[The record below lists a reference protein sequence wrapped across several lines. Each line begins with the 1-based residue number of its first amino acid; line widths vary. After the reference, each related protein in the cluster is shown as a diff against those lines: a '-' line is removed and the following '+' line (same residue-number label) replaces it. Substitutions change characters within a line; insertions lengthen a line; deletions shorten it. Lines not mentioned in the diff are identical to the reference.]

1 MSALPS
7 LNPARSTLP
16 PLHPHGFRMPAAVGG
31 IVRGLLIG
39 LLAVAIFGPLLN
51 MRIWTVTEA
60 WYFPAK
66 LPVRWGFAFWNKV
79 FRPEAGAM
87 QALWTSL
94 VIAVLTVMLS
104 LAVAIP
110 AGYALS
116 KRDLP
121 MRSLFL
127 LFFLLPQAFPT
138 IAVHLNIARIFYGLG
153 LTGTIA
159 GVMLVHAIQ
168 GLVFAVWIASAT
180 FAAIGS
186 EQVEAARNLGASP
199 LRAFFTVSLPLA
211 APGLM
216 ASAIFVFLI
225 SLDEF
230 SGTFFVGVPNVRT
243 LPLTMLNAA
252 LEGNYQIAS
261 ITALLLL
268 VPSVLFMLFVERFLK
283 ADVLSGVGK

>member
-1 MSALPS
+1 M
-7 LNPARSTLP
+7 STLTLNTWRAP
-16 PLHPHGFRMPAAVGG
+16 DWLGALL
-31 IVRGLLIG
+31 RGLLIG

-51 MRIWTVTEA
+51 MLMWTVTEA

-66 LPVRWGFAFWNKV
+66 LPVRWGFAFWGKV

-87 QALWTSL
+87 IALGNSL
-94 VIAVLTVMLS
+94 LIAVLTVLLS

-121 MRSLFL
+121 LRSLFL

-138 IAVHLNIARIFYGLG
+138 VAVHMNIARIFYGLG
-153 LTGTIA
+153 LTGTIP

-168 GLVFAVWIASAT
+168 GLVFAVWIASAS
-180 FAAIGS
+180 FAAIGT

-199 LRAFFTVSLPLA
+199 LRAFMTVSLPLA

-230 SGTFFVGVPNVRT
+230 SGTFFVGVPEVRT

-268 VPSVLFMLFVERFLK
+268 IPSVLFMLFVERFLK

>member
-1 MSALPS
+1 M
-7 LNPARSTLP
+7 STLTLNTWRAP
-16 PLHPHGFRMPAAVGG
+16 DWLGALL
-31 IVRGLLIG
+31 RGLLIG

-51 MRIWTVTEA
+51 MLIWTVTEA

-66 LPVRWGFAFWNKV
+66 LPVRWGFAFWSKV

-87 QALWTSL
+87 IALGNSL
-94 VIAVLTVMLS
+94 LIAVLTVLLS

-121 MRSLFL
+121 LRSLFL

-138 IAVHLNIARIFYGLG
+138 VAVHMNIARIFYGLG
-153 LTGTIA
+153 LTGTIP

-168 GLVFAVWIASAT
+168 GLVFAVWIASAS
-180 FAAIGS
+180 FAAIGT

-199 LRAFFTVSLPLA
+199 LRAFMTVSLPLA

-230 SGTFFVGVPNVRT
+230 SGTFFVGVPEVRT

-268 VPSVLFMLFVERFLK
+268 IPSVLFMLFVERFLK

>member
-1 MSALPS
+1 MSTVMHSPSVAAPRVLALKR
-7 LNPARSTLP
+7 LNIP
-16 PLHPHGFRMPAAVGG
+16 PFVGV
-31 IVRGLLIG
+31 IVRALLIG

-51 MRIWTVTEA
+51 MLIWTVTEA

-66 LPVRWGFAFWNKV
+66 LPIRWGFAFWHKV

-87 QALWTSL
+87 TALWTSL
-94 VIAVLTVMLS
+94 VIAVLTVLLS

-138 IAVHLNIARIFYGLG
+138 VAVHLNIARIFYGLG
-153 LTGTIA
+153 LTGTIP

-168 GLVFAVWIASAT
+168 GLVFAVWIASAS
-180 FAAIGS
+180 FAAIGD

-199 LRAFFTVSLPLA
+199 LRAFMTVSLPLA

-252 LEGNYQIAS
+252 MEGNYQIAS

>member
-1 MSALPS
+1 MSLSA
-7 LNPARSTLP
+7 TLP
-16 PLHPHGFRMPAAVGG
+16 PLHPHAFRLPSAVGG
-31 IVRGLLIG
+31 IFRGLLIG

-51 MRIWTVTEA
+51 MLIWTVAEA

-66 LPVRWGFAFWNKV
+66 LPVRWGFAFWTKV

-87 QALWTSL
+87 QALTTSL
-94 VIAVLTVMLS
+94 VIAVLTVLLS

-121 MRSLFL
+121 LRSLFL

-153 LTGTIA
+153 LTGTIP

-180 FAAIGS
+180 FAAIGT

>member
-1 MSALPS
+1 M
-7 LNPARSTLP
+7 TLTDWRIP
-16 PLHPHGFRMPAAVGG
+16 GFVGSM
-31 IVRGLLIG
+31 VSSVLIA
-39 LLAVAIFGPLLN
+39 LLALAIFGPLLN
-51 MRIWTVTEA
+51 MLIWTVTEA

-66 LPVRWGFAFWNKV
+66 LPVRWGFAFWDKV
-79 FRPEAGAM
+79 FRPEARAM
-87 QALWTSL
+87 QALGTSL
-94 VIAVLTVMLS
+94 LIAVLTVALS
-104 LAVAIP
+104 LLVAIP

-116 KRDLP
+116 KRTLP

-138 IAVHLNIARIFYGLG
+138 VAVHMNIARIFYSLG
-153 LTGTIA
+153 LTGTIT

-168 GLVFAVWIASAT
+168 GLVFAVWIASAS
-180 FAAIGS
+180 FAAIGP
-186 EQVEAARNLGASP
+186 EQVEAARNMGASP
-199 LRAFFTVSLPLA
+199 LRAFMTISLPLA

-230 SGTFFVGVPNVRT
+230 SGTFFVGVPNVQT

-252 LEGNYQIAS
+252 MEGNYQIAS

-268 VPSVLFMLFVERFLK
+268 VPSVLFMLFVEKFLK
-283 ADVLSGVGK
+283 ADVLASVGK

>member
-1 MSALPS
+1 MTLTHFRF
-7 LNPARSTLP
+7 PAFLGTL
-16 PLHPHGFRMPAAVGG
+16 L
-31 IVRGLLIG
+31 RGLLIG
-39 LLAVAIFGPLLN
+39 LLAVAIFGPILN
-51 MRIWTVTEA
+51 MLIWTVTEA
-60 WYFPAK
+60 WYYPAK
-66 LPVRWGFAFWNKV
+66 LPVRWGFAFWDKV

-87 QALWTSL
+87 RALSTSL
-94 VIAVLTVMLS
+94 VIALLTVVLS

-116 KRDLP
+116 KRHLP
-121 MRSLFL
+121 LRSLFL

-138 IAVHLNIARIFYGLG
+138 VAVHLNIARMFYGLG
-153 LTGTIA
+153 LTGTIW

-168 GLVFAVWIASAT
+168 GLVLAIWIASAA
-180 FAAIGS
+180 FAAIGQ

-199 LRAFFTVSLPLA
+199 LRAFLTVSLPLA

-230 SGTFFVGVPNVRT
+230 SGTFFVGVPNIQT

-252 LEGNYQIAS
+252 MEGNYQIAS

-268 VPSVLFMLFVERFLK
+268 IPSTLFMLFVERFLK
-283 ADVLSGVGK
+283 ADVLASVGK

>member
-1 MSALPS
+1 M
-7 LNPARSTLP
+7 STLTLNTWRAP
-16 PLHPHGFRMPAAVGG
+16 DWLGALL
-31 IVRGLLIG
+31 RGLLIG

-51 MRIWTVTEA
+51 MLIWTVTEA

-66 LPVRWGFAFWNKV
+66 LPVRWGFAFWGKV

-87 QALWTSL
+87 IALGNSL
-94 VIAVLTVMLS
+94 LIAVLTVLLS

-121 MRSLFL
+121 LRSLFL

-138 IAVHLNIARIFYGLG
+138 VAVHMNIARIFYGLG
-153 LTGTIA
+153 LTGTIP

-168 GLVFAVWIASAT
+168 GLVFAVWIASAS
-180 FAAIGS
+180 FAAIGT

-199 LRAFFTVSLPLA
+199 LRAFMTVSLPLA

-230 SGTFFVGVPNVRT
+230 SGTFFVGVPEVRT

-268 VPSVLFMLFVERFLK
+268 IPSVLFMLFVERFLK

>member
-1 MSALPS
+1 MTLTHWRIPGFLGSALS
-7 LNPARSTLP
+7 A
-16 PLHPHGFRMPAAVGG
+16 
-31 IVRGLLIG
+31 LLIG
-39 LLAVAIFGPLLN
+39 LLALAIFGPLLN
-51 MRIWTVTEA
+51 MLIWTVTEA

-66 LPVRWGFAFWNKV
+66 LPVRWGFAFWDKV
-79 FRPEAGAM
+79 FRTEARAM
-87 QALWTSL
+87 QALGTSL
-94 VIAVLTVMLS
+94 LIAVMTVALS

-138 IAVHLNIARIFYGLG
+138 VAVHMNIARIFYGYG
-153 LTGTIA
+153 LTGTMG

-168 GLVFAVWIASAT
+168 GLVFAVWIASAS
-180 FAAIGS
+180 FAAIGP
-186 EQVEAARNLGASP
+186 EQVEAARNMGASP
-199 LRAFFTVSLPLA
+199 LRAFMTVSLPLA

-230 SGTFFVGVPNVRT
+230 SGTFFVGVPDVQT

-252 LEGNYQIAS
+252 MEGNYQIAS

-268 VPSVLFMLFVERFLK
+268 IPSVMFMLFVEKFLK
-283 ADVLSGVGK
+283 ADVLASVGK

>member
-1 MSALPS
+1 MRSMKLPS
-7 LNPARSTLP
+7 
-16 PLHPHGFRMPAAVGG
+16 FRTPDWVGG
-31 IVRGLLIG
+31 ALRGLLIG

-51 MRIWTVTEA
+51 MLIWTVTEA

-66 LPVRWGFAFWNKV
+66 LPVRWGFAYWSKV
-79 FRPEAGAM
+79 FKPEAGAM
-87 QALWTSL
+87 VALWTSL
-94 VIAVLTVMLS
+94 VIAVLTVFLS

-138 IAVHLNIARIFYGLG
+138 VAVHMNIARIFYELG
-153 LTGTIA
+153 LTGTIT

-168 GLVFAVWIASAT
+168 GLVFAVWIASAS
-180 FAAIGS
+180 FAAVGT

-199 LRAFFTVSLPLA
+199 LRAFMTVSLPLA

-230 SGTFFVGVPNVRT
+230 SGTFFVGVPEVRT

-252 LEGNYQIAS
+252 IEGNYQIAS

>member
-1 MSALPS
+1 MTSMKLPS
-7 LNPARSTLP
+7 
-16 PLHPHGFRMPAAVGG
+16 FRAPDWVGG
-31 IVRGLLIG
+31 VLRGLLIG

-51 MRIWTVTEA
+51 MLIWTVTEA

-66 LPVRWGFAFWNKV
+66 LPLRWGFAYWSKV
-79 FRPEAGAM
+79 FKPEAGAM
-87 QALWTSL
+87 VALWTSL
-94 VIAVLTVMLS
+94 VIAVLTVFLS

-138 IAVHLNIARIFYGLG
+138 VAVHMNIARIFYELG
-153 LTGTIA
+153 LTGTIT

-168 GLVFAVWIASAT
+168 GLVFAVWIASAS
-180 FAAIGS
+180 FAAVGT

-199 LRAFFTVSLPLA
+199 LRAFMTVSLPLA

-230 SGTFFVGVPNVRT
+230 SGTFFVGVPEVRT

-252 LEGNYQIAS
+252 IEGNYQIAS

>member
-1 MSALPS
+1 MSIMK
-7 LNPARSTLP
+7 
-16 PLHPHGFRMPAAVGG
+16 LHSFRAPDWVGG
-31 IVRGLLIG
+31 ALRGLLIG

-51 MRIWTVTEA
+51 MLIWTVTEA

-66 LPVRWGFAFWNKV
+66 LPVRWGFAFWGKV

-87 QALWTSL
+87 VALSTSL
-94 VIAVLTVMLS
+94 VIALLTVLLS

-138 IAVHLNIARIFYGLG
+138 VAVHMNIARIFYGLG
-153 LTGTIA
+153 LTGTIT

-168 GLVFAVWIASAT
+168 GLVFAVWIASAS
-180 FAAIGS
+180 FAAIGT

-199 LRAFFTVSLPLA
+199 LRAFMTVSLPLA

-230 SGTFFVGVPNVRT
+230 SGTFFVGVPDVRT

-268 VPSVLFMLFVERFLK
+268 IPSVLFMLFVERFLK

>member
-1 MSALPS
+1 MKLSHSRTPDFVG
-7 LNPARSTLP
+7 TL
-16 PLHPHGFRMPAAVGG
+16 LQV
-31 IVRGLLIG
+31 LLIG
-39 LLAVAIFGPLLN
+39 LLAIAVFGPLLN
-51 MRIWTVTEA
+51 MLIWTVTEA

-87 QALWTSL
+87 RALTTSL
-94 VIAVLTVMLS
+94 LIAVLTVLLS

-116 KRDLP
+116 KRTLP
-121 MRSLFL
+121 FRNLFL

-138 IAVHLNIARIFYGLG
+138 VAVHMNIARIFYGLG
-153 LTGTIA
+153 LTGTIW
-159 GVMLVHAIQ
+159 GVMLVHTIQ
-168 GLVFAVWIASAT
+168 GLVFAVWIASAS
-180 FAAIGS
+180 FAAIHQ

-199 LRAFFTVSLPLA
+199 LRAFLTVTLPLA

-230 SGTFFVGVPNVRT
+230 SGTFFVGVPDVRT

-252 LEGNYQIAS
+252 MEGNYQIAS

-283 ADVLSGVGK
+283 ADVLAGVGK

>member
-1 MSALPS
+1 MTLTHFRF
-7 LNPARSTLP
+7 PAFLGTLLRS
-16 PLHPHGFRMPAAVGG
+16 
-31 IVRGLLIG
+31 LLIG
-39 LLAVAIFGPLLN
+39 LLAVAIFGPILN
-51 MRIWTVTEA
+51 MLIWTVTEA
-60 WYFPAK
+60 WYYPAK
-66 LPVRWGFAFWNKV
+66 LPVRWGFAFWDKV

-87 QALWTSL
+87 RALSTSL
-94 VIAVLTVMLS
+94 VIALLTVVLS

-116 KRDLP
+116 KRHLP
-121 MRSLFL
+121 LRSLFL

-138 IAVHLNIARIFYGLG
+138 VAVHLNIARMFYGLG
-153 LTGTIA
+153 LTGTIW

-168 GLVFAVWIASAT
+168 GLVLAIWIASAA
-180 FAAIGS
+180 FAAIGQ

-199 LRAFFTVSLPLA
+199 LRAFMTVSLPLA

-230 SGTFFVGVPNVRT
+230 SGTFFVGVPNIQT

-252 LEGNYQIAS
+252 MEGNYQIAS

-268 VPSVLFMLFVERFLK
+268 IPSTLFMLFVERFLK
-283 ADVLSGVGK
+283 ADVLASVGK

>member
-1 MSALPS
+1 MNATVQ
-7 LNPARSTLP
+7 PAEPMVGMTLT
-16 PLHPHGFRMPAAVGG
+16 HSRMPAIAGVLL
-31 IVRGLLIG
+31 RGLLIG
-39 LLAVAIFGPLLN
+39 ALAIAVFGPILNLLV
-51 MRIWTVTEA
+51 WTVTEA
-60 WYFPAK
+60 WYFPNK
-66 LPVRWGFAFWNKV
+66 LPSRWGFSFWGRV

-87 QALWTSL
+87 RALSTSM
-94 VIAVLTVMLS
+94 VIALLTVALS

-116 KRDLP
+116 KRNLP

-138 IAVHLNIARIFYGLG
+138 VAVHLNIARMFYSLG
-153 LTGTIA
+153 LTGTIG
-159 GVMLVHAIQ
+159 GVMLVHAVQ
-168 GLVFAVWIASAT
+168 GLVFAVWIASAS

-199 LRAFFTVSLPLA
+199 LRAFMTVSLPLA

-230 SGTFFVGVPNVRT
+230 SGTFFVGVPNVQT

-252 LEGNYQIAS
+252 MEGNYQIAS

-283 ADVLSGVGK
+283 ADVLASVGK

>member
-1 MSALPS
+1 MK
-7 LNPARSTLP
+7 
-16 PLHPHGFRMPAAVGG
+16 LHSFRAPDWVGG
-31 IVRGLLIG
+31 ALRGLLIG

-51 MRIWTVTEA
+51 MLIWTVTEA

-66 LPVRWGFAFWNKV
+66 LPVRWGFAFWGKV
-79 FRPEAGAM
+79 FKPEAGAM
-87 QALWTSL
+87 VALWTSL
-94 VIAVLTVMLS
+94 VIAVWTVLLS

-138 IAVHLNIARIFYGLG
+138 VAVHMNIARIFYELG
-153 LTGTIA
+153 LTGTIT

-168 GLVFAVWIASAT
+168 GLVFAVWIASAS
-180 FAAIGS
+180 FAAVGT

-199 LRAFFTVSLPLA
+199 LRAFMTVSLPLA

-230 SGTFFVGVPNVRT
+230 SGTFFVGVPEVRT

-252 LEGNYQIAS
+252 IEGNYQIAS

>member
-1 MSALPS
+1 MNQPVS
-7 LNPARSTLP
+7 LSSLP
-16 PLHPHGFRMPAAVGG
+16 PLHPRAFRMPAAVGG

-51 MRIWTVTEA
+51 MLIWTVTEA

-66 LPVRWGFAFWNKV
+66 LPVRWGFAFWTKV

-94 VIAVLTVMLS
+94 VIAVLTVLLS
-104 LAVAIP
+104 LAIAIP

-121 MRSLFL
+121 LRSLFL

-199 LRAFFTVSLPLA
+199 LRAFLTISLPLA

>member
-1 MSALPS
+1 MSSMKLPS
-7 LNPARSTLP
+7 
-16 PLHPHGFRMPAAVGG
+16 FRTPDWVGG
-31 IVRGLLIG
+31 VFRGLLIG

-51 MRIWTVTEA
+51 MLIWTVTEA

-66 LPVRWGFAFWNKV
+66 LPVRWGFAYWSKV
-79 FRPEAGAM
+79 FKPEAGAM
-87 QALWTSL
+87 VALWTSL
-94 VIAVLTVMLS
+94 VIAVMTVLLS

-138 IAVHLNIARIFYGLG
+138 VAVHMNIARIFYELG
-153 LTGTIA
+153 LTGTIT

-168 GLVFAVWIASAT
+168 GLVFAVWIASAS
-180 FAAIGS
+180 FAAVGT

-199 LRAFFTVSLPLA
+199 LRAFMTVSLPLA

-230 SGTFFVGVPNVRT
+230 SGTFFVGVPEVRT

-252 LEGNYQIAS
+252 IEGNYQIAS

>member
-1 MSALPS
+1 MSS
-7 LNPARSTLP
+7 MK
-16 PLHPHGFRMPAAVGG
+16 LHSFRAPDWVGG
-31 IVRGLLIG
+31 ALRGLLIG

-51 MRIWTVTEA
+51 MLIWTVTEA

-66 LPVRWGFAFWNKV
+66 LPVRWGFAFWSKV
-79 FRPEAGAM
+79 FKPEAGAM
-87 QALWTSL
+87 VALWTSL
-94 VIAVLTVMLS
+94 VIAVMTVLLS

-138 IAVHLNIARIFYGLG
+138 VAVHMNIARIFYELG
-153 LTGTIA
+153 LTGTIT

-168 GLVFAVWIASAT
+168 GLVFAVWIASAS
-180 FAAIGS
+180 FAAVGT

-199 LRAFFTVSLPLA
+199 LRAFMTVSLPLA

-230 SGTFFVGVPNVRT
+230 SGTFFVGVPEVRT

-252 LEGNYQIAS
+252 IEGNYQIAS

>member
-1 MSALPS
+1 M
-7 LNPARSTLP
+7 TLT
-16 PLHPHGFRMPAAVGG
+16 HFRFPTFLGTLL
-31 IVRGLLIG
+31 RGLLIG

-51 MRIWTVTEA
+51 MLIWTVTEA
-60 WYFPAK
+60 WYYPAK
-66 LPVRWGFAFWNKV
+66 LPVRWGFAFWDKV

-87 QALWTSL
+87 RALSTSL
-94 VIAVLTVMLS
+94 VIALLTVVLS

-116 KRDLP
+116 KRHLP
-121 MRSLFL
+121 LRSLFL

-138 IAVHLNIARIFYGLG
+138 VAVHLNIARMFYGLG
-153 LTGTIA
+153 LTGTIW

-168 GLVFAVWIASAT
+168 GLVLAIWIASAA
-180 FAAIGS
+180 FAAIGQ

-199 LRAFFTVSLPLA
+199 LRAFLTVSLPLA

-230 SGTFFVGVPNVRT
+230 SGTFFVGVPNIQT

-252 LEGNYQIAS
+252 MEGNYQIAS

-268 VPSVLFMLFVERFLK
+268 IPPTLFMLFVERFLK
-283 ADVLSGVGK
+283 ADVLASVGK

>member
-1 MSALPS
+1 MTLTHIRF
-7 LNPARSTLP
+7 PAFLGTL
-16 PLHPHGFRMPAAVGG
+16 L
-31 IVRGLLIG
+31 RGLLIG
-39 LLAVAIFGPLLN
+39 LLAVAIFGPILN
-51 MRIWTVTEA
+51 MLIWTVTEA
-60 WYFPAK
+60 WYYPAK
-66 LPVRWGFAFWNKV
+66 LPVRWGFAFWDKV

-87 QALWTSL
+87 RALSTSL
-94 VIAVLTVMLS
+94 VIALLTVLLS

-116 KRDLP
+116 KRHLP
-121 MRSLFL
+121 LRSLFL

-138 IAVHLNIARIFYGLG
+138 VAVHLNIARMFYGLG
-153 LTGTIA
+153 LTGTIW

-168 GLVFAVWIASAT
+168 GLVLAIWIASAA
-180 FAAIGS
+180 FAAIGQ

-199 LRAFFTVSLPLA
+199 LRAFLTVSLPLA

-230 SGTFFVGVPNVRT
+230 SGTFFVGVPNIQT

-252 LEGNYQIAS
+252 MEGNYQIAS

-268 VPSVLFMLFVERFLK
+268 IPSTLFMLFVERFLK
-283 ADVLSGVGK
+283 ADVLASVGK

>member
-1 MSALPS
+1 MSLSTSHLP
-7 LNPARSTLP
+7 LP
-16 PLHPHGFRMPAAVGG
+16 PLHPDAFRLPPAVGG
-31 IVRGLLIG
+31 IFRGLLIG

-51 MRIWTVTEA
+51 MLIWTVAEA

-66 LPVRWGFAFWNKV
+66 LPVRWGFAFWTKV

-87 QALWTSL
+87 QALTTSL
-94 VIAVLTVMLS
+94 VIAVLTVLLS

-121 MRSLFL
+121 LRSLFL

-153 LTGTIA
+153 LTGTIP

-180 FAAIGS
+180 FAAIGT

-199 LRAFFTVSLPLA
+199 LRAFMTVSLPLA

>member
-1 MSALPS
+1 MTLTHFRLPAF
-7 LNPARSTLP
+7 LGTL
-16 PLHPHGFRMPAAVGG
+16 L
-31 IVRGLLIG
+31 RGLLIG

-51 MRIWTVTEA
+51 MLIWTLTEA
-60 WYFPAK
+60 WYYPAK
-66 LPVRWGFAFWNKV
+66 LPVRWGFAFWDKV

-87 QALWTSL
+87 RALSTSL
-94 VIAVLTVMLS
+94 VIALLTVVLS

-116 KRDLP
+116 KRHLP
-121 MRSLFL
+121 LRSLFL

-138 IAVHLNIARIFYGLG
+138 VAVHLNIARMFYGLG
-153 LTGTIA
+153 LTGTIW

-168 GLVFAVWIASAT
+168 GLVLAIWIASAA
-180 FAAIGS
+180 FAAIGQ

-199 LRAFFTVSLPLA
+199 LRAFMTVSLPLA

-230 SGTFFVGVPNVRT
+230 SGTFFVGVPNIQT

-252 LEGNYQIAS
+252 MEGNYQIAS

-268 VPSVLFMLFVERFLK
+268 VPSTLFMLFVERFLK
-283 ADVLSGVGK
+283 ADVLASVGK

>member
-1 MSALPS
+1 M
-7 LNPARSTLP
+7 TLT
-16 PLHPHGFRMPAAVGG
+16 HFRFPVFLGTLL
-31 IVRGLLIG
+31 RGLLIG

-51 MRIWTVTEA
+51 MLIWTVTEA
-60 WYFPAK
+60 WYYPAK
-66 LPVRWGFAFWNKV
+66 LPVRWGFAFWDKV

-87 QALWTSL
+87 RALSTSL
-94 VIAVLTVMLS
+94 VIALLTVVLS

-116 KRDLP
+116 KRHLP
-121 MRSLFL
+121 LRSLFL

-138 IAVHLNIARIFYGLG
+138 VAVHLNIARMFYGLG
-153 LTGTIA
+153 LTGTIW

-168 GLVFAVWIASAT
+168 GLVLAIWIASAA
-180 FAAIGS
+180 FAAIGQ

-199 LRAFFTVSLPLA
+199 LRAFLTVSLPLA

-230 SGTFFVGVPNVRT
+230 SGTFYVGVTNIQT

-252 LEGNYQIAS
+252 MEGNYQIAS

-268 VPSVLFMLFVERFLK
+268 IPSTLFMLFVERFLK
-283 ADVLSGVGK
+283 ADVLASVGK

>member
-1 MSALPS
+1 MSSMKLHSFRA
-7 LNPARSTLP
+7 PAW
-16 PLHPHGFRMPAAVGG
+16 VGG
-31 IVRGLLIG
+31 ALRGLLIG
-39 LLAVAIFGPLLN
+39 LLAVVIFGPLLN
-51 MRIWTVTEA
+51 MLIWTVTEA

-66 LPVRWGFAFWNKV
+66 LPVRWGFAFWGKV
-79 FRPEAGAM
+79 FKPEAGAM
-87 QALWTSL
+87 VALWTSL
-94 VIAVLTVMLS
+94 VIAVWTVLLS

-138 IAVHLNIARIFYGLG
+138 VAVHMNIARIFYELG
-153 LTGTIA
+153 LTGTFT

-168 GLVFAVWIASAT
+168 GLVFAVWIASAS
-180 FAAIGS
+180 FAAVGT

-199 LRAFFTVSLPLA
+199 LRAFMTVSLPLA

-230 SGTFFVGVPNVRT
+230 SGTFFVGVPEVRT

>member
-1 MSALPS
+1 MTLAYSLPQS
-7 LNPARSTLP
+7 RLP
-16 PLHPHGFRMPAAVGG
+16 DIFGAMLRA
-31 IVRGLLIG
+31 LLIG

-51 MRIWTVTEA
+51 MLIWTVTEA

-66 LPVRWGFAFWNKV
+66 LPVRWGFAFWTKV

-87 QALWTSL
+87 KALSTSL
-94 VIAVLTVMLS
+94 VIAVLTVALS
-104 LAVAIP
+104 LLVAIP

-121 MRSLFL
+121 LRSLFL

-138 IAVHLNIARIFYGLG
+138 VAVHLNIARIFYGLG
-153 LTGTIA
+153 LTGTIW

-168 GLVFAVWIASAT
+168 GLVFAVWIASAS
-180 FAAIGS
+180 FAAIGP

-199 LRAFFTVSLPLA
+199 LRAFMTVSLPLA

-230 SGTFFVGVPNVRT
+230 SGTFFVGVPDVRT

-283 ADVLSGVGK
+283 ADVLASVGK

>member
-1 MSALPS
+1 MSS
-7 LNPARSTLP
+7 MK
-16 PLHPHGFRMPAAVGG
+16 LHSFRAPDWVGG
-31 IVRGLLIG
+31 ALRGSLIG

-51 MRIWTVTEA
+51 MLIWTVTEA

-66 LPVRWGFAFWNKV
+66 LPVRWGFAFWGKV
-79 FRPEAGAM
+79 FKPEAGAM
-87 QALWTSL
+87 VALWTSL
-94 VIAVLTVMLS
+94 VIAVWTVLLS

-138 IAVHLNIARIFYGLG
+138 VAVHMNIARIFYELG
-153 LTGTIA
+153 LTGTFT

-168 GLVFAVWIASAT
+168 GLVFAVWIASAS
-180 FAAIGS
+180 FAAVGT

-199 LRAFFTVSLPLA
+199 LRAFMTVSLPLA

-230 SGTFFVGVPNVRT
+230 SGTFFVGVPEVRT

-252 LEGNYQIAS
+252 IEGNYQIAS

>member
-1 MSALPS
+1 MSS
-7 LNPARSTLP
+7 MK
-16 PLHPHGFRMPAAVGG
+16 LHSFRTPDWVGG
-31 IVRGLLIG
+31 ALRGLLIG

-51 MRIWTVTEA
+51 MLIWTVTEA

-66 LPVRWGFAFWNKV
+66 LPVRWGFAYWSKV
-79 FRPEAGAM
+79 FKPEAGAM
-87 QALWTSL
+87 VALWTSL
-94 VIAVLTVMLS
+94 VIAVLTVLLS

-138 IAVHLNIARIFYGLG
+138 VAVHMNIARIFYELG
-153 LTGTIA
+153 LTGTIT

-168 GLVFAVWIASAT
+168 GLVFAVWIASAS
-180 FAAIGS
+180 FAAVGT

-199 LRAFFTVSLPLA
+199 LRAFMTVSLPLA

-230 SGTFFVGVPNVRT
+230 SGTFFVGVPEVRT

-252 LEGNYQIAS
+252 IEGNYQIAS

>member
-1 MSALPS
+1 MTLTHTRLPDF
-7 LNPARSTLP
+7 LGVL
-16 PLHPHGFRMPAAVGG
+16 L
-31 IVRGLLIG
+31 RGLLIG

-51 MRIWTVTEA
+51 MLIWTVTEA
-60 WYFPAK
+60 WYYPAK
-66 LPVRWGFAFWNKV
+66 LPVRWGFAFWSKV

-87 QALWTSL
+87 RALSTSL
-94 VIAVLTVMLS
+94 VIALLTVVLS

-116 KRDLP
+116 KRHLP

-138 IAVHLNIARIFYGLG
+138 VAVHLNIARMFYGLG
-153 LTGTIA
+153 LTGTIW

-168 GLVFAVWIASAT
+168 GLVLAIWIASAA
-180 FAAIGS
+180 FAAIGQ

-199 LRAFFTVSLPLA
+199 LRAFLTVSLPLA

-230 SGTFFVGVPNVRT
+230 SGTFFVGVPNIQT

-252 LEGNYQIAS
+252 MEGNYQIAS

-268 VPSVLFMLFVERFLK
+268 VPSTLFMLFVERFLK
-283 ADVLSGVGK
+283 ADVLASVGK

>member
-1 MSALPS
+1 MNSMKLPS
-7 LNPARSTLP
+7 
-16 PLHPHGFRMPAAVGG
+16 FRMPDWVGG
-31 IVRGLLIG
+31 VLRGLLIG

-51 MRIWTVTEA
+51 MLIWTVTEA

-66 LPVRWGFAFWNKV
+66 LPVRWGFAYWSKV
-79 FRPEAGAM
+79 FKPEAGAM
-87 QALWTSL
+87 VALWTSL
-94 VIAVLTVMLS
+94 VIAVMTVLLS

-138 IAVHLNIARIFYGLG
+138 VAVHMNIARIFYELG
-153 LTGTIA
+153 LTGTIT

-168 GLVFAVWIASAT
+168 GLVFAVWIASAS
-180 FAAIGS
+180 FAAVGT

-199 LRAFFTVSLPLA
+199 LRAFMTVSLPLA

-230 SGTFFVGVPNVRT
+230 SGTFFVGVPEVRT

-252 LEGNYQIAS
+252 IEGNYQIAS

>member
-1 MSALPS
+1 MKLSHTRTPDFVA
-7 LNPARSTLP
+7 TL
-16 PLHPHGFRMPAAVGG
+16 LRVA
-31 IVRGLLIG
+31 LIG
-39 LLAVAIFGPLLN
+39 MLAIAVFGPLLN
-51 MRIWTVTEA
+51 MLIWTVTEA

-87 QALWTSL
+87 RALSTSL
-94 VIAVLTVMLS
+94 LIAVMTVLLS

-116 KRDLP
+116 KRTLP
-121 MRSLFL
+121 FRNLFL

-138 IAVHLNIARIFYGLG
+138 VAVHMNIARIFYGLG
-153 LTGTIA
+153 LTGTIW

-168 GLVFAVWIASAT
+168 GLVFAVWIASAS
-180 FAAIGS
+180 FAAIHQ

-199 LRAFFTVSLPLA
+199 LRAFLTVTLPLA

-230 SGTFFVGVPNVRT
+230 SGTFFVGVPDVRT

-252 LEGNYQIAS
+252 MEGNYQIAS

-283 ADVLSGVGK
+283 ADVLAGVGK

>member
-1 MSALPS
+1 MSALT
-7 LNPARSTLP
+7 LNTWRAPGWA
-16 PLHPHGFRMPAAVGG
+16 GAVL
-31 IVRGLLIG
+31 RGLLIG

-51 MRIWTVTEA
+51 MLIWTVTEA

-66 LPVRWGFAFWNKV
+66 LPVRWGFAFWSKV

-87 QALWTSL
+87 IALWNSML
-94 VIAVLTVMLS
+94 IAVLTVLLS

-121 MRSLFL
+121 LRSLFL

-138 IAVHLNIARIFYGLG
+138 VAVHMNIARIFYGLG
-153 LTGTIA
+153 LTGTIP

-168 GLVFAVWIASAT
+168 GLVFAVWIASAS
-180 FAAIGS
+180 FAAVGT

-199 LRAFFTVSLPLA
+199 LRAFMTVSLPLA

-230 SGTFFVGVPNVRT
+230 SGTFFVGVPEVRT

-268 VPSVLFMLFVERFLK
+268 IPSVLFMLFVERFLK

>member
-1 MSALPS
+1 MTLTHWRIPGIFGSALS
-7 LNPARSTLP
+7 A
-16 PLHPHGFRMPAAVGG
+16 
-31 IVRGLLIG
+31 LLIG
-39 LLAVAIFGPLLN
+39 LLAVAVFGPLLN
-51 MRIWTVTEA
+51 MLIWTITEA

-66 LPVRWGFAFWNKV
+66 LPVRWGFAFWGKV

-87 QALWTSL
+87 KALGTSL
-94 VIAVLTVMLS
+94 LIAGLTVALS

-116 KRDLP
+116 RRNLP
-121 MRSLFL
+121 LRSLFL

-138 IAVHLNIARIFYGLG
+138 VAVHMNIARIFYGYG
-153 LTGTIA
+153 LTGTIG

-168 GLVFAVWIASAT
+168 GLVFAVWIASAS
-180 FAAIGS
+180 FAAIGP
-186 EQVEAARNLGASP
+186 EQVEAARNMGASP
-199 LRAFFTVSLPLA
+199 LRAFMTVSLPLA

-230 SGTFFVGVPNVRT
+230 SGTFFVGVPNVQT

-252 LEGNYQIAS
+252 MEGNYQIAS

-268 VPSVLFMLFVERFLK
+268 GPSVLFMLFVEKFLK
-283 ADVLSGVGK
+283 ADVLASVGK